1 MLLKEYN
8 AFGFGLGFLLF
19 FIAGFFIWV
28 YCKKTHWYLPRY
40 LNPPSGETVVVVIA
54 VVQGA
59 GRHAELP
66 RQPPLEPV
74 DKWSLLHQPSLSVPP
89 LDDIVTKILNDD
101 STELE
106 RPAAAVIGHDAGDSM
121 LHADQ
126 WDHGDLSDI
135 SAKSQSCTSDVFSF
149 DGYEC
154 FTLSFFR

>member
-1 MLLKEYN
+1 MFWVGVFVVFYCQLFYMGLLQ
-8 AFGFGLGFLLF
+8 
-19 FIAGFFIWV
+19 
-28 YCKKTHWYLPRY
+28 KTHWYLPRY

-101 STELE
+101 STELD